1 MIVKWISLGELLI
14 TWCGDWKY
22 FQDFYWRF
30 SLIGSWCAVCCPP
43 FYHLINFLVL
53 SVRANMTFLTGHQ
66 HQSPERRIGASLCMS
81 WTLCTS
87 YYLSQ
92 QIQTFLSWLLIF
104 IRVRVTE
111 ASLGDTSDCPVEMW
125 VDYDGRALLQTGGGW
140 RRGCGI
146 RYLRLGQWSDSD
158 SQSPV
163 CRLLRAVVSV
173 NMNIS
178 SR

>member
-1 MIVKWISLGELLI
+1 M
-14 TWCGDWKY
+14 
-22 FQDFYWRF
+22 
-30 SLIGSWCAVCCPP
+30 CCPP
-43 FYHLINFLVL
+43 FYHLINFSVL

-66 HQSPERRIGASLCMS
+66 HQSPERRIGARLCMS

-125 VDYDGRALLQTGGGW
+125 VDYDGRALLQTVGGW
-140 RRGCGI
+140 RQWLWYQILETWSVVRLRQSVTSLPPAPGCSECKHEYLI
-146 RYLRLGQWSDSD
+146 SVAKVRPRYAR
-158 SQSPV
+158 
-163 CRLLRAVVSV
+163 
-173 NMNIS
+173 
-178 SR
+178 